1 MDIRMK
7 EAAGEPVQSARGGRF
22 ATFLVDGLLFG
33 VAVADVQEVLRPQ
46 AMTRVPLAPAVISGL
61 INLRGQIVTA
71 LDMRQRLKLAPR
83 AAGAA
88 PMNIVV
94 RADDEPLSLL
104 VDEIG
109 DVIDVDADSFER
121 RPNNLDAGVKELIA
135 GVCKLKD
142 RLMLVL
148 DTHATVALTDQ

>member
-7 EAAGEPVQSARGGRF
+7 ESAGEPVQSAQGGRF

-33 VAVADVQEVLRPQ
+33 VDVADVQEVLRPQ

-71 LDMRQRLKLAPR
+71 LDMRQRLKLAAR
-83 AAGAA
+83 DTGAVL
-88 PMNIVV
+88 MNIVV

-121 RPNNLDAGVKELIA
+121 PPNNLDARVKELIA
-135 GVCKLKD
+135 GVYKLKE

-148 DTHATVALTDQ
+148 DTNATVALTD

>member
-1 MDIRMK
+1 MK
-7 EAAGEPVQSARGGRF
+7 EAAGEQAHNAGGGRF

-33 VAVADVQEVLRPQ
+33 VDVADVQEVLRPQ

-71 LDMRQRLKLAPR
+71 LDMRQRLKLAAR
-83 AAGAA
+83 EAGAA

-121 RPNNLDAGVKELIA
+121 RPNNLDARVKELIA
-135 GVCKLKD
+135 GVYKLKD

-148 DTHATVALTDQ
+148 DTNATVALTD

>member
-1 MDIRMK
+1 LDATVSNSISDS
-7 EAAGEPVQSARGGRF
+7 AAPGRDGRF
-22 ATFLVDGLLFG
+22 ATFYVDRLLFG
-33 VAVADVQEVLRPQ
+33 VDVAEVQEVLRAQ

-61 INLRGQIVTA
+61 INLRGQLVTA

-83 AAGAA
+83 AADHA

-109 DVIDVDADSFER
+109 DVIDVVAESFER
-121 RPNNLDAGVKELIA
+121 RPSNLDSRVKELIR
-135 GVCKLKD
+135 GVYKLKD

-148 DTHATVALTDQ
+148 DTNSIIALAD